1 MFEAV
6 FKPAAGRAM
15 NRRCASIMVL
25 FCALIGLVGV
35 PQSARAVAARRVED
49 AALPPSTNHLV
60 NSAGSPRSIFLPV
73 VMKAP
78 TTVPG
83 LPFDPYV
90 TRSGE
95 ATYYDATGAG
105 NCSFDPTPNDLMV
118 GAMNQTDYAGSLLCG
133 AYVQISGPNGVV
145 VVRIVDRCPECPA
158 GNIDLSQEAFARI
171 ANLSAGRVP
180 ITWRIVSPAL
190 NGPIVYRFKEG
201 SSQWWTAVQIRN
213 HRNPVWSVEYLSATG
228 AFKPAVRQSYNYFVE
243 ASGMGVGPFTFRVT
257 DIHGH
262 VIVDNGIALLVGG
275 EVAGSA
281 QFPPMP

>member
-6 FKPAAGRAM
+6 FKPAAGRVM
-15 NRRCASIMVL
+15 TRRCASIMVL
-25 FCALIGLVGV
+25 FCALIGLIGV
-35 PQSARAVAARRVED
+35 PQSARAD
-49 AALPPSTNHLV
+49 AAALQPSANHLV
-60 NSAGSPRSIFLPV
+60 NSAAPPRSIFLPI

-83 LPFDPYV
+83 LPFDPYA

-201 SSQWWTAVQIRN
+201 SSQWWTAVQLRN
-213 HRNPVWSVEYLSATG
+213 HRNPIAKFEYLDKNG
-228 AFKPAVRQSYNYFVE
+228 QFKTVPREDYNYFVE
-243 ASGMGVGPFTFRVT
+243 SSGMGPGPYTFRVT
-257 DIHGH
+257 DSYGN
-262 VIVDNGIALLVGG
+262 VLTDSGIALKVAG

-281 QFPPMP
+281 QFPREQ